1 MLGYRLSRSN
11 AQTNKKLRNAQL
23 ASPRTKTDFNPV
35 PASFRLKT
43 YKHGS
48 PVGEAK
54 GRTRKGRLIV
64 DREEVKA
71 PKGTKSRCDE
81 GVDREWHG
89 YPTELNEEV
98 STTSSVILKRHEF

>member
-1 MLGYRLSRSN
+1 M
-11 AQTNKKLRNAQL
+11 
-23 ASPRTKTDFNPV
+23 
-35 PASFRLKT
+35 
-43 YKHGS
+43 
-48 PVGEAK
+48 GEAK

-64 DREEVKA
+64 DREEVKV